1 MIAIDVMAL
10 VVAYATFNRV
20 FLTATDLNMI
30 VEWLV
35 LPQVMTDQV
44 SIELPCR
51 AFIGLVGTNR
61 VVLLF
66 SK

>member
-20 FLTATDLNMI
+20 FLTATNLNMI

-35 LPQVMTDQV
+35 LPQVMTDLV
-44 SIELPCR
+44 SIEPPCR
-51 AFIGLVGTNR
+51 TFIGLVGTNR